1 MIYRRF
7 IMGSYVN
14 NRDTIIKKLREEL
27 LGPAPAG
34 DELDCT
40 LPVIFKSVEETYNP
54 FYQKG
59 NGEEIL
65 HRDNPLS
72 RYGAG
77 ILYPLPPP
85 PETKAKLTIDENWT
99 GKITFE
105 GSEQSEHSDDARDE
119 NVPEESISLDS
130 NDSLQPNQSDLAAAN
145 KYLPR
150 SMCVS
155 FLAEVPKGSQVIV
168 TVSGG
173 RYRKLPILVGKK
185 SRTWWRRE
193 PVEITAKFKGIEH
206 TFTAGNIKPD
216 YFNPSNT
223 NGMDLSVELSARP
236 TKKSNQYLITAI
248 LVNRTV
254 VPQGLT
260 DDECALF
267 QSEFTV
273 RVVSPGG
280 NDHILPYPQVEYS
293 QLSEE
298 DRSINLLY
306 RRMQNFAV
314 GHGCAA
320 DWDKEVGSNQRIK
333 KVVATHFPVYEAPPI
348 TSEIRRADG
357 SLMEIS
363 MARLAGL
370 VEGDDGI
377 LDLVEILDEYE
388 GWINRRT
395 VEVQQL
401 PVQHHYIA
409 NLHLSECRAVLARMR
424 DGIDF
429 LKRDNKAL
437 TAFRLASHAILIQQH
452 RSKAPL
458 RDVLPDEKPGKAA
471 FSRKIVDPDL
481 MSNASGLGKWRPF
494 QITFLLT
501 ALRSAVDPTCLFREM
516 VELIWF
522 PTAGGKTEGY
532 LALGA
537 FSMFYRRLTNPDDY
551 GTHVFMRYTLRLLT
565 AQQFQR
571 ATALICAMEYLRRQN
586 LGTLGTTEFS
596 IGLWLGNDVT
606 PGSGRDAIQTLRNLE
621 KHPYTAQNKFILNR
635 CPWCAVQLGK
645 VEISNKN
652 SKKGHR
658 YNKSIKIIGYRKV
671 KGSVGFHCPDPDCL
685 FHEHLPVYV
694 ADQDIYEKR
703 PTMFIATVDKFAAL
717 AWKPAARALFGLDR
731 NGDRIVSPPGL
742 IINDEVHL
750 LVGPLGTVVAL
761 YEPVVEE
768 LCIDRRGSDMNDGIP
783 IRPKIVCSTATTR
796 CYREQV
802 RALFGREEAQLFP
815 PPGLD
820 AGNSF
825 FARYA
830 RDEQG
835 NLLPGKKYVGINAPG
850 LGSLQN
856 TETRAYTA
864 LLQASAEVPP
874 DGIDS
879 YWTLMIFF
887 NNLKML
893 GNTISLFQSNVP
905 SYFLTYKNRTGL
917 KKIRRIKAPL
927 ELTGRLSSD
936 EVTAALQKLEIRH
949 KNQDSKAVD
958 ACVFSS
964 IGEVGV
970 DVGRLSTE
978 VIVGQPKT
986 TAQYIQVA
994 GRVGRNTQSPGII
1007 VTIYSSSNTRDRSHF
1022 ECHRSF
1028 HERLY
1033 AQVEPASLTPFSPP
1047 ALERALH
1054 AVMAAYVR
1062 QTGSIRQASSPY
1074 PFPENEI
1081 NTLKNILLARLQLV
1095 SPDLRVEFETVFN
1108 RRVAEW
1114 RRWERTSWSGNTMS
1128 EGASDALLRPF
1139 ETWAEESDKKR
1150 SWATPTSMRNVDAE
1164 SEFRITHFYQSLENS
1179 EE

>member
-1 MIYRRF
+1 MDN
-7 IMGSYVN
+7 YVF
-14 NRDTIIKKLREEL
+14 NRDTIIAKLREEL

-34 DELDCT
+34 EELDCT
-40 LPVIFKSVEETYNP
+40 KPVIFKSVEETYTP
-54 FYQKG
+54 FYQKE

-65 HRDNPLS
+65 HRDNPTS

-77 ILYPLPPP
+77 RLCPLPPP
-85 PETKAKLTIDENWT
+85 APETKDKLKIDENWT

-105 GSEQSEHSDDARDE
+105 ETEPPENFNDVRDE
-119 NVPEESISLDS
+119 TSPEESAPPESD
-130 NDSLQPNQSDLAAAN
+130 DSLQPNHSNLAAAN
-145 KYLPR
+145 KYQPH
-150 SMCVS
+150 SMGVS

-173 RYRKLPILVGKK
+173 RYRKLPVLVGKK

-193 PVEITAKFKGIEH
+193 PVEITAKFKGIEYA
-206 TFTAGNIKPD
+206 FTAGNINPD
-216 YFNPSNT
+216 YFKPSNT
-223 NGMDLSVELSARP
+223 DGLDLSVELSIRP
-236 TKKSNQYLITAI
+236 TQKSNQYLMTAI
-248 LVNRTV
+248 LVNRTIV
-254 VPQGLT
+254 LRGLT
-260 DDECALF
+260 DDECSLF

-280 NDHILPYPQVEYS
+280 NEHILPYPQIEYS

-320 DWDKEVGSNQRIK
+320 DWDKEVGDSEKVK
-333 KVVATHFPVYEAPPI
+333 KVVATQFPVYEAPPI

-357 SLMEIS
+357 TLLEIS
-363 MARLAGL
+363 MAKLGGLIEGEDGMSEL
-370 VEGDDGI
+370 VEMR
-377 LDLVEILDEYE
+377 EEYD

-395 VEVQQL
+395 GEIQTL

-409 NLHLSECRAVLARMR
+409 NLHLSECRAVRDRIR

-429 LKRDNKAL
+429 LNQNDKAL
-437 TAFRLASHAILIQQH
+437 AAFQLANHAILIQQH

-458 RDVLPDEKPGKAA
+458 RDVLPDENTGEAA

-481 MSNASGLGKWRPF
+481 TSSASGLGKWRPF
-494 QITFLLT
+494 QIAFLLM
-501 ALRSAVDPTCLFREM
+501 ALRSAVDPASLFREM

-522 PTAGGKTEGY
+522 PTAGGKTECY
-532 LALGA
+532 LALAA
-537 FSMFYRRLTNPDDY
+537 FSIFYRRLNDPDDF

-571 ATALICAMEYLRRQN
+571 AVALVCAMEYLRRQN
-586 LGTLGTTEFS
+586 PNALGTTEFS

-606 PGSGRDAIQTLRNLE
+606 PGSGRDALQALKSLE
-621 KHPYTAQNKFILNR
+621 KHPHTAQNKFILNR
-635 CPWCAVQLGK
+635 CPWCSVRLGK
-645 VEISNKN
+645 VETIDKN
-652 SKKGHR
+652 SKKGNQ
-658 YNKSIKIIGYRKV
+658 YKKTIKIIGYRKV

-685 FHEHLPVYV
+685 FHAHLPVYV
-694 ADQDIYEKR
+694 TDQDIYEKR
-703 PTMFIATVDKFAAL
+703 PTMYIATVDKFAIL
-717 AWKPAARALFGLDR
+717 AWKPAARALFGIDR
-731 NGDRIVSPPGL
+731 NGNRIVSPPGL
-742 IINDEVHL
+742 ILIDEVHL
-750 LVGPLGTVVAL
+750 LTGPLGTVIAL

-768 LCIDRRGSDMNDGIP
+768 LCTDRRRHSGDVNGEKP
-783 IRPKIVCSTATTR
+783 IRPKIICSTATTR
-796 CYREQV
+796 CYKEQI
-802 RALFGREEAQLFP
+802 RALFGREDAQLFP

-830 RDEQG
+830 RDEKG

-856 TETRAYTA
+856 TETRTYTA
-864 LLQASAEVPP
+864 LLQASAEVPMEGV
-874 DGIDS
+874 DC

-893 GNTISLFQSNVP
+893 GNTISLFQSNVQ

-936 EVTAALQKLEIRH
+936 EVTASLQKLEIQH
-949 KNQDSKAVD
+949 KNQDSQAVD

-994 GRVGRNTQSPGII
+994 GRVGRNAKSPGII
-1007 VTIYSSSNTRDRSHF
+1007 VTIYSPSNSRDRSHF

-1047 ALERALH
+1047 ALERVLH

-1081 NTLKNILLARLQLV
+1081 KTLKNILLARLQQV
-1095 SPDLRVEFETVFN
+1095 SPELRAEFERVFD
-1108 RRVAEW
+1108 RRVTEW

-1128 EGASDALLRPF
+1128 GEASDALLRPF
-1139 ETWAEESDKKR
+1139 ETWTEESDEKR